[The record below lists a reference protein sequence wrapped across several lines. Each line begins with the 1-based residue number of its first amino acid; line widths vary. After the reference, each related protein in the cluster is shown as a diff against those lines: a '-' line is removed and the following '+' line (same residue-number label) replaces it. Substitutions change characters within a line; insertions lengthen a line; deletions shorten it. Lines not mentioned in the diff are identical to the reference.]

1 MRIAPLAPFRSQA
14 PGQNGFQDP
23 FSSLR
28 GDLGD
33 IWQQFFDFP
42 RQGEPAAFAA
52 NLDVSETSKEV
63 IIKADLP
70 GLTED
75 QIDLEVAGDML
86 SLKGERSEERTD
98 ESESRRIV
106 ERSWGRFER
115 SLRLP
120 FTPGEK
126 DVSTSFANGVLTIN
140 VRKPKSLETARR
152 KILIGKPG

>member
-1 MRIAPLAPFRSQA
+1 MRFAQLAPFRSQA
-14 PGQNGFQDP
+14 PSQNGLQDP
-23 FSSLR
+23 FNSLR

-42 RQGEPAAFAA
+42 RHGEPAAFAA
-52 NLDVSETSKEV
+52 NLDVSETSREV

-75 QIDLEVAGDML
+75 QIDLEIVGDVL
-86 SLKGERSEERTD
+86 LFKGERSEERKD

-126 DVSTSFANGVLTIN
+126 DVSTSFTNGVLTIN
-140 VRKPKSLETARR
+140 VKKPKSHETARR

>member
-1 MRIAPLAPFRSQA
+1 MRFTPLAPFRSPA
-14 PGQNGFQDP
+14 SSQNGLHDTFG
-23 FSSLR
+23 SLR

-33 IWQQFFDFP
+33 IWQQFFDLA
-42 RQGEPAAFAA
+42 RSGEPAAFAA
-52 NLDVSETSKEV
+52 KLDVSETSKEV

-75 QIDLEVAGDML
+75 QIDLEIVGDVL
-86 SLKGERSEERTD
+86 SLKGERSEERKD
-98 ESESRRIV
+98 DSESRHII

-126 DVSTSFANGVLTIN
+126 DVATSFANGVLTISIK
-140 VRKPKSLETARR
+140 KPKSLETARR
-152 KILIGKPG
+152 KIPIGK

>member
-1 MRIAPLAPFRSQA
+1 MRFAPLAPFRSQA
-14 PGQNGFQDP
+14 PGQNGLQDP
-23 FSSLR
+23 FNSLK

-33 IWQQFFDFP
+33 VWQQFFDFA
-42 RQGEPAAFAA
+42 RQGEPAAFSA
-52 NLDVSETSKEV
+52 NLDVSETAKEV

-75 QIDLEVAGDML
+75 QIDLEIVGDML
-86 SLKGERSEERTD
+86 SLKGERSEERKD
-98 ESESRRIV
+98 ETESRRIV

-126 DVSTSFANGVLTIN
+126 DVSTSFTNGVLTIN
-140 VRKPKSLETARR
+140 VKKPKSLETARR
-152 KILIGKPG
+152 KIPIGKSG